1 MYVQNPAIQ
10 RSTFGCLAPCDRPS
24 EEEEEEE
31 EMWPGNFAH
40 LSVDMRGTRSS
51 VIAQLPRM
59 LCQGMQMHESTRKWL
74 PMKNTCKKTWGPQ
87 THAQTHSLHKSTR
100 KNIVSQ
106 TNKKYCSK
114 ELTLKFGWVWFL
126 FFYFSTF
133 VIVNISIC
141 KKKKKQK
148 KSTQNMLF

>member
-1 MYVQNPAIQ
+1 
-10 RSTFGCLAPCDRPS
+10 
-24 EEEEEEE
+24 
-31 EMWPGNFAH
+31 
-40 LSVDMRGTRSS
+40 
-51 VIAQLPRM
+51 
-59 LCQGMQMHESTRKWL
+59 
-74 PMKNTCKKTWGPQ
+74 MKNTCKKSWGPK

-114 ELTLKFGWVWFL
+114 ELTLKFGRVWFL

-141 KKKKKQK
+141 KKKKTKQK
-148 KSTQNMLF
+148 TKKVNSKYFVLSQPKTFF